1 VTVVTPSCP
10 YCPYAVLL
18 ANMFAFES
26 KGKVRSI
33 VVEAYEEPD
42 IADMYGVTA
51 VPTVVIRNEGTQGDV
66 EFVGVP
72 PEADLLKKILS
83 YSGFNPP
90 AQ

>member
-1 VTVVTPSCP
+1 
-10 YCPYAVLL
+10 
-18 ANMFAFES
+18 
-26 KGKVRSI
+26 
-33 VVEAYEEPD
+33 
-42 IADMYGVTA
+42 

-66 EFVGVP
+66 EFIGVP